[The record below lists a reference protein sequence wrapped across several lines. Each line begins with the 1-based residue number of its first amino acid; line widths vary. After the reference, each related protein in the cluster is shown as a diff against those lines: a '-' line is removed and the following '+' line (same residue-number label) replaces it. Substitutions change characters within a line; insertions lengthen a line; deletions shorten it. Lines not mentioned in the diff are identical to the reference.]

1 MSDSPAIKFT
11 KIKLIPIEFLVLVC
25 AIVSVSTM
33 HCVVKSGNRFNGVL
47 SILLVLCIVVLAA
60 LHSSTVSV
68 MHGFVLL
75 EDSIHTISVVFIFV
89 YRFLSVRW
97 KLEKKDKKHYEI
109 VN

>member
-1 MSDSPAIKFT
+1 MKST

-25 AIVSVSTM
+25 VIVSVSTT
-33 HCVVKSGNRFNGVL
+33 HCVVKTGNRFHGVL
-47 SILLVLCIVVLAA
+47 SIPLVLCIVVLDSV
-60 LHSSTVSV
+60 HSSTVSV
-68 MHGFVLL
+68 MYGFVLL
-75 EDSIHTISVVFIFV
+75 EDSIHIISVVFIFI